1 MYAAAQCG
9 SCHRFHGRGGATGP
23 DLTNVAGRFSLRDLS
38 EALVVPS
45 QVVSDQYRASL
56 IVTTGGKVVTG
67 RIVNNQDGDLTVI
80 TDPFDAN
87 KVVRMARAEIDE
99 VRPSPTSLM
108 PVGLLDKLNQDEVLD
123 LIAYLLSRGN
133 PSDLLFR

>member
-1 MYAAAQCG
+1 M
-9 SCHRFHGRGGATGP
+9 
-23 DLTNVAGRFSLRDLS
+23 V
-38 EALVVPS
+38 LVVGLDAVDEGEIVGLLGRSGAGKTTSFRMAIGMISPE
-45 QVVSDQYRASL
+45 QGVVRF
-56 IVTTGGKVVTG
+56 GGKVVTG
-67 RIVNNQDGDLTVI
+67 RIVSNQDGNLTVI

-87 KVVRMARAEIDE
+87 KVVRMARGEIDE